1 MKIEFHKIR
10 DPSTFPLPKQTVF
23 EGKVLDEIHEQM
35 RERLKEYN
43 SGRETDRDE
52 QS

>member
-1 MKIEFHKIR
+1 MKIDFKSLR

-23 EGKVLDEIHEQM
+23 EGKVLDEIHVQM

-43 SGRETDRDE
+43 SGRKTDGGE
-52 QS
+52 QR